1 MVRGWWSRLVL
12 FFYLGKMIELEFFVI
27 KDFASPI
34 NCVFILVFAVDKY
47 HLFKDPDNII
57 EATLMNVILVS
68 MYSYIQ
74 ARL

>member
-12 FFYLGKMIELEFFVI
+12 FFYLGKMIELACFVI
-27 KDFASPI
+27 KDFASPE
-34 NCVFILVFAVDKY
+34 NCFFLLVFAVDKY
-47 HLFKDPDNII
+47 HLFKDPNNII
-57 EATLMNVILVS
+57 EATLMNVILMC